1 MISKIKSAVLLSA
14 VLFAGAHNAQ
24 ANTTN
29 LDSRQIE
36 CLTLNTYKESRGE
49 PEKGQLAV
57 IFTVLNRVKDS
68 RFPST
73 PCKVISAPHQF
84 SWYRKD
90 KSVNDWST
98 YNKVKELVKETVAG
112 KHRDPTQG
120 AVFFHASRI
129 TPSWSRSFKCT
140 AVIGNHKFYK

>member
-14 VLFAGAHNAQ
+14 VLFAGAHSVQ

-57 IFTVLNRVKDS
+57 IFTVLNRVKDN

-73 PCKVISAPHQF
+73 PCKVIAQPNQF

-90 KSVNDWST
+90 KSVSDWST

-112 KHRDPTQG
+112 EHRDPTQG

-140 AVIGNHKFYK
+140 AVIGSHKFYK

>member
-14 VLFAGAHNAQ
+14 VLFVGAHNVQ

-49 PEKGQLAV
+49 SEKGQLAV

-73 PCKVISAPHQF
+73 PCKVIAAPHQF

-90 KSVNDWST
+90 RSVKDWGT
-98 YNKVKELVKETVAG
+98 YNKVKELVKETIAG
-112 KHRDPTQG
+112 EHRDPTQG